1 MVNIQRQSYW
11 DVYFYI
17 CPKSLG
23 FTPILKHRA
32 KQGGTTAALS
42 VGHAYTDELTQHK
55 HLKSALLLWVM
66 LCILISLYI
75 QLIELMTLSEI
86 GGGL

>member
-1 MVNIQRQSYW
+1 M
-11 DVYFYI
+11 
-17 CPKSLG
+17 
-23 FTPILKHRA
+23 
-32 KQGGTTAALS
+32 S

-75 QLIELMTLSEI
+75 QLIELMTLSEL
-86 GGGL
+86 GGLFAYSTKRLDGVINKLTNGALCDINTKYES